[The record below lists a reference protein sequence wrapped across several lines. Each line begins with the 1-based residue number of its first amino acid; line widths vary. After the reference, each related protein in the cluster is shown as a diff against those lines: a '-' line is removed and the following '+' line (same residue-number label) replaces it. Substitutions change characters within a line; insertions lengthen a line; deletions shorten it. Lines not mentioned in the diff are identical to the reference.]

1 MHFLWGVFFVGG
13 EDGRHNNWSSS
24 DPTRR
29 RNPVPFANDGVLSR
43 QKSPVTYDS
52 TLSKDVTVRVLIYG
66 YYLCCDVIIFLAE
79 SLKTMVSLR
88 INFQIS

>member
-1 MHFLWGVFFVGG
+1 MGVFFVGG

-43 QKSPVTYDS
+43 QKGPAIYDS
-52 TLSKDVTVRVLIYG
+52 TQPKDVMVRVFI
-66 YYLCCDVIIFLAE
+66 CDIVVTCAVM
-79 SLKTMVSLR
+79 S
-88 INFQIS
+88 